1 MDVARQSPP
10 AGLQPD
16 PVGAEGVGRGAGS
29 DGMVQQ
35 TRDEWVQEFRQQH
48 GPSADETFN
57 TVQESAF
64 TRLQGIFTQLH
75 GENPEATLVAVV
87 EERRSE
93 IASECI
99 AELDPTNI
107 CSDWSA
113 LEDELLDQ
121 ASEVERLTGASADA
135 RNQILESAPVA
146 PTDENETC
154 GICLELLTATEV
166 DGVELGPSLQSWMR
180 YHLFHRVSSLPPH
193 VHW

>member
-1 MDVARQSPP
+1 
-10 AGLQPD
+10 
-16 PVGAEGVGRGAGS
+16 
-29 DGMVQQ
+29 MVQQ

-113 LEDELLDQ
+113 LEDALLDQ
-121 ASEVERLTGASADA
+121 AIEVERLTGASVNA
-135 RNQILESAPVA
+135 RNQILASAPVA
-146 PTDENETC
+146 PTDEHETC
-154 GICLELLTATEV
+154 SICLELLTATEV
-166 DGVELGPSLQSWMR
+166 DGVELGPSLQWPGCDTISSTAC
-180 YHLFHRVSSLPPH
+180 HLFHRTCIGEYLMMRSRCPVCRHPL
-193 VHW
+193 